1 MNSQTILEKKPI
13 DYIKMFFRRKWL
25 IIIPAVIGLVGGI
38 VSANVIPKKY
48 ETSTL
53 ILIEEGRVEN
63 PLISGLASGTSM
75 YQRLGVLREQILG
88 WDRLLQLI
96 ERLNLAKDVKTQF
109 QFEEMVK
116 YLRKDIRVTPF
127 NKNENIIRI
136 SYEGKDPAQT
146 KDIVQT
152 ITDIFIAENLRQ
164 QTQEAENAVVF
175 INDQLLLYQKKLK
188 QSEVANMEEQLNKL
202 MVDSTEKHPM
212 VVELKNKI
220 ASAQKELEQGNYDI
234 KSSELTAS
242 SQEMVKLKDELKQMK
257 EEALAPSA
265 GAGKEGENRV
275 RIATTSNDKLYKL
288 LLLDKL
294 SEVEARDANV
304 TQKLYDTL
312 LERLETAKI
321 TQRLESSKE
330 GTKYTI
336 LDPPRMPLKP
346 TKPNKLLVMLMGAF
360 LGMCLG
366 GGAVFTAELLDHSF
380 IGVDE
385 VKAFLEL
392 PVLGAISKIIT
403 SDDLKVYEMR
413 RAKITAISIATGVL
427 LLAVI
432 IFNVILGS

>member
-1 MNSQTILEKKPI
+1 
-13 DYIKMFFRRKWL
+13 
-25 IIIPAVIGLVGGI
+25 
-38 VSANVIPKKY
+38 
-48 ETSTL
+48 
-53 ILIEEGRVEN
+53 
-63 PLISGLASGTSM
+63 
-75 YQRLGVLREQILG
+75 
-88 WDRLLQLI
+88 
-96 ERLNLAKDVKTQF
+96 
-109 QFEEMVK
+109 
-116 YLRKDIRVTPF
+116 
-127 NKNENIIRI
+127 
-136 SYEGKDPAQT
+136 
-146 KDIVQT
+146 
-152 ITDIFIAENLRQ
+152 
-164 QTQEAENAVVF
+164 
-175 INDQLLLYQKKLK
+175 
-188 QSEVANMEEQLNKL
+188 MEEQLNKL

-212 VVELKNKI
+212 VIELKNKI

-234 KSSELTAS
+234 KSSELAAS
-242 SQEMVKLKDELKQMK
+242 SQEMVKLKDELRQMK

-265 GAGKEGENRV
+265 GAGNEGENRV

-346 TKPNKLLVMLMGAF
+346 TKPNKLLVMLMGAL

-366 GGAVFTAELLDHSF
+366 GGTVFTAELLDHSF

-392 PVLGAISKIIT
+392 PVLGAVSKIVT
-403 SDDLKVYEMR
+403 SADLKVYEMR

-427 LLAVI
+427 LLIVI